1 MYVHWID
8 ACNPEVEPWCQA
20 WTPVVKLLFSSFL
33 KYMYMSHL
41 LLPRLY
47 GTKCAGCNV
56 GLCPEDLVRR
66 AVNKVYHV
74 HCFLCSLCKKTLST
88 GEQLYLVQVGY
99 EEGGRERYLYMYHLL
114 YLKEKLCLCAWLY
127 QLHYLTYMY
136 YCVNAQ
142 FSLCSVLCDVD
153 VFRSGPSENYT
164 YSTVI

>member
-1 MYVHWID
+1 MF
-8 ACNPEVEPWCQA
+8 
-20 WTPVVKLLFSSFL
+20 T
-33 KYMYMSHL
+33 SHL

-99 EEGGRERYLYMYHLL
+99 EGRGRERYLYMYHLL
-114 YLKEKLCLCAWLY
+114 YLKEKFVSVCVIIPTSPLSEY
-127 QLHYLTYMY
+127 THY
-136 YCVNAQ
+136 
-142 FSLCSVLCDVD
+142 
-153 VFRSGPSENYT
+153 R
-164 YSTVI
+164 